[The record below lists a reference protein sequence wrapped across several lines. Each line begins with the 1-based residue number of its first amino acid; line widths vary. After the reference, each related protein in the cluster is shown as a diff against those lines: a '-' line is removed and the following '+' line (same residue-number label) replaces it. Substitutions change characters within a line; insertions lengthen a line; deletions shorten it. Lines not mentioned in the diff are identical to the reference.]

1 MNNTLT
7 YLALLLVVAV
17 LFWLSRQQQKNR
29 HPVVTKLAGLL
40 SRDGT
45 GTSPAKLQP
54 DASDSNDVAA
64 VLEDIYQEF
73 HLEVERLEAEIHR
86 LATELSRVT
95 DERWMTF
102 GEELTRLRNQVA
114 QLQNPERSTAARPG
128 SPQSVP
134 IESDGL
140 TADTSPIVPAAPV
153 VPGASAVPAGTVE
166 PNAHYFAIL
175 DELVRGHEPTEICRR
190 LGVGLE
196 QVEVVQRLMAYPA
209 NPPQ

>member
-1 MNNTLT
+1 MNTTLT

-29 HPVVTKLAGLL
+29 HPVVAKLAGLL

-45 GTSPAKLQP
+45 GTSPAKLP
-54 DASDSNDVAA
+54 LDTSDSNEVAA

-102 GEELTRLRNQVA
+102 EEELTRLRNQVA
-114 QLQNPERSTAARPG
+114 QLQNPERSNESFAAPH
-128 SPQSVP
+128 PVP
-134 IESDGL
+134 KEPAGPP
-140 TADTSPIVPAAPV
+140 ADASSTIPAVPA
-153 VPGASAVPAGTVE
+153 VPGAFAGLARKVE
-166 PNAHYFAIL
+166 PDAYYFAIL
-175 DELVRGHEPTEICRR
+175 DELVRGQDPIEICRR